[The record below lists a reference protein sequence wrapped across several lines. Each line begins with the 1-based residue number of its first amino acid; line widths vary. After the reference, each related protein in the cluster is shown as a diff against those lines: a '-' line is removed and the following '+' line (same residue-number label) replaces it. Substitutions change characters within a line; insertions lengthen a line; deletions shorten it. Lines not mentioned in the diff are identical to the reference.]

1 MNACGIERPEFEN
14 SESSSSNKE
23 PHVCT
28 SICPSLEFLRNEK
41 IVTNVECTVPNCG
54 EIFQNQSNLN
64 FHLEKVHRVKLN
76 KKTNELL
83 ITRARSKSQKI
94 LENCNCKYYCPIP
107 MCKFYYD
114 SEKYLPTFHS
124 LKNHFIRIHGEKN
137 YACKKCSRSFSI
149 KSEMERHEE
158 NCGIVFKCSCGC
170 PYASRLSLLKH
181 ARKKNHKLPN
191 ESQNKEPNQQ
201 KKIDYSE
208 RNYEHVEKKQ
218 KKRCENSTKRKFI
231 TILLYSFINK

>member
-76 KKTNELL
+76 VRL
-83 ITRARSKSQKI
+83 
-94 LENCNCKYYCPIP
+94 
-107 MCKFYYD
+107 KF
-114 SEKYLPTFHS
+114 S
-124 LKNHFIRIHGEKN
+124 
-137 YACKKCSRSFSI
+137 
-149 KSEMERHEE
+149 
-158 NCGIVFKCSCGC
+158 V
-170 PYASRLSLLKH
+170 
-181 ARKKNHKLPN
+181 
-191 ESQNKEPNQQ
+191 
-201 KKIDYSE
+201 
-208 RNYEHVEKKQ
+208 
-218 KKRCENSTKRKFI
+218 
-231 TILLYSFINK
+231 